1 MVDISQK
8 RAKNIKNDE
17 ILSLDK
23 SLASFFL
30 QKDLSQSL
38 LMVHTILP
46 TELVQTPTVTLTHIM
61 QKAFPPNW
69 LMNYFES
76 NWYSTI
82 KIARYYLLR
91 IICELCERV
100 SKTAH
105 LPTKPDQVA
114 KAGILE
120 IKPKLNIT
128 SLTLLKPKR
137 KQNKEVKTSLL
148 A

>member
-30 QKDLSQSL
+30 KKKPISVPLYGSHYSAYWASSNTDSN
-38 LMVHTILP
+38 TYAYNA
-46 TELVQTPTVTLTHIM
+46 
-61 QKAFPPNW
+61 KGFPPNW

-120 IKPKLNIT
+120 RKPKWKIKSSPLR
-128 SLTLLKPKR
+128 KPKR
-137 KQNKEVKTSLL
+137 KQNKKNQN
-148 A
+148 

>member
-8 RAKNIKNDE
+8 RTKNIKNDE

-61 QKAFPPNW
+61 QKAFPP
-69 LMNYFES
+69 
-76 NWYSTI
+76 I
-82 KIARYYLLR
+82 
-91 IICELCERV
+91 
-100 SKTAH
+100 
-105 LPTKPDQVA
+105 D
-114 KAGILE
+114 
-120 IKPKLNIT
+120 
-128 SLTLLKPKR
+128 
-137 KQNKEVKTSLL
+137 
-148 A
+148 

>member
-23 SLASFFL
+23 SLASFFY
-30 QKDLSQSL
+30 KKTYLSPPYGS
-38 LMVHTILP
+38 HYSAYWASSNTDSN
-46 TELVQTPTVTLTHIM
+46 TYAYNA
-61 QKAFPPNW
+61 KGFPPNW

-100 SKTAH
+100 SKQ
-105 LPTKPDQVA
+105 LIYLLNPTKLQ
-114 KAGILE
+114 KLE
-120 IKPKLNIT
+120 EQARN
-128 SLTLLKPKR
+128 
-137 KQNKEVKTSLL
+137 
-148 A
+148 